1 MTKVPTILNEQMGTI
16 VLYRDDADKVR
27 VSALLKDETLWTLY
41 GFSYP
46 DLGYRISLLEMQ
58 KEAGEGFLQN

>member
-27 VSALLKDETLWTLY
+27 VSALLKDETLWMRASADC
-41 GFSYP
+41 GVV
-46 DLGYRISLLEMQ
+46 RRQ
-58 KEAGEGFLQN
+58 HAGCYQAHQEHL